1 MTRSR
6 FGIALCWIASFGVAV
21 AFASVATN
29 ALAQNPAPTK
39 VRFGILTTASQAAF
53 TVGVQAGIFRKHG
66 FDVDVVSLATGA
78 QANQALAADQVD
90 WGGGGIESTVVAWA
104 TGLPFTAYAMYAK
117 GGDSY
122 GILVRKESKIASAA
136 DLKGKTVA
144 VPQGTA
150 PAQGLSQVI
159 LKAGLPA
166 DAVKRVNAT
175 YGNMGQMLV
184 QGSVDAMVG
193 LEPFL
198 TLTEDTMEGKASM
211 LMRLGTYVQGG
222 GFFLITDKWA
232 KANPTKV
239 RDAVL
244 AVWESQQ
251 WLRQHT
257 AEATAFEATYLK
269 VDPKYITAAFK
280 WLSYDPLVDDFTR
293 QSIKSTSEYLAGEK
307 LIPKT
312 VDIDQNLAA
321 LDKVTAEL
329 KASAADVLK

>member
-1 MTRSR
+1 M
-6 FGIALCWIASFGVAV
+6 
-21 AFASVATN
+21 
-29 ALAQNPAPTK
+29 ALAVVFAASPSPANAQAQTPALTK
-39 VRFGILTTASQAAF
+39 VRLGVLTTASQAAF
-53 TVGVQAGIFRKHG
+53 TVGVRAGIFRKHG
-66 FDVDVVSLATGA
+66 FDVEVVSLATGA

-90 WGGGGIESTVVAWA
+90 WSGGGIESTVVAWA
-104 TGLPFTAYAMYAK
+104 AGLPFTAYAMYAK

-122 GILVRKESKIASAA
+122 GILVRKESNIASAA

-150 PAQGLSQVI
+150 PAQGLSQVV

-166 DAVKRVNAT
+166 DAVKRVNAS

-198 TLTEDTMEGKASM
+198 TLTEDAMQGKASL
-211 LMRLGTYVQGG
+211 LMRLGSFVQGG
-222 GFFLITDKWA
+222 GFFLITNNWT
-232 KANPTKV
+232 KAHPDKV
-239 RDAVL
+239 REAVL

-251 WLRQHT
+251 WLRQHP
-257 AEATAFEATYLK
+257 AEATAFEAAYLK

-293 QSIKSTSEYLAGEK
+293 QSIKSTSEYLAAEK
-307 LIPKT
+307 LIAKP
-312 VDIDQNLAA
+312 VDIDQSLAS
-321 LDKVTAEL
+321 LDKVTADL
-329 KASAADVLK
+329 KASAADLLK

>member
-1 MTRSR
+1 V
-6 FGIALCWIASFGVAV
+6 GQANAQASPP
-21 AFASVATN
+21 
-29 ALAQNPAPTK
+29 LTK

-53 TVGVQAGIFRKHG
+53 TVGIQAGIFRKHG
-66 FDVDVVSLATGA
+66 FEVEVTPLATGA

-90 WGGGGIESTVVAWA
+90 WSGGGIESTVVAWA

-122 GILVRKESKIASAA
+122 GILVRKESNINSAA
-136 DLKGKTVA
+136 DLRGKTVA

-150 PAQGLSQVI
+150 PAQGLSQVV

-166 DAVKRVNAT
+166 DAVKRVNAS
-175 YGNMGQMLV
+175 YGAMGQMLV

-198 TLTEDTMEGKASM
+198 TLTEDVMQGKAAM
-211 LMRLGTYVQGG
+211 LMRLGKFVQGG

-232 KANPTKV
+232 KANPDKV
-239 RDAVL
+239 SNAVQ

-251 WLRQHT
+251 WLRTH
-257 AEATAFEATYLK
+257 AEEATAFEAAYLK
-269 VDPKYITAAFK
+269 VKPEYITAAFK

-293 QSIKSTSEYLAGEK
+293 ESIKSTSSYLATEG
-307 LIPKT
+307 LISKQ
-312 VDIDQNLAA
+312 VDIDKNLKK
-321 LDKVTAEL
+321 LDEVTAEL
-329 KASAADVLK
+329 KGKAAGLLK

>member
-1 MTRSR
+1 MTKLR
-6 FGIALCWIASFGVAV
+6 FLIAVGL
-21 AFASVATN
+21 AFAGLLGQAN
-29 ALAQNPAPTK
+29 AQTSPPLTK

-53 TVGVQAGIFRKHG
+53 TVGIQAGIFRKHG
-66 FDVDVVSLATGA
+66 FEVEVTPLATGA

-90 WGGGGIESTVVAWA
+90 WSGGGIESTVVAWA

-122 GILVRKESKIASAA
+122 GILVRKESNINSAA
-136 DLKGKTVA
+136 DLRGKTVA

-150 PAQGLSQVI
+150 PAQGLSQVV

-166 DAVKRVNAT
+166 DAVKRVNAS
-175 YGNMGQMLV
+175 YGAMGQMLV

-198 TLTEDTMEGKASM
+198 TLTEDVMQGKAAM
-211 LMRLGTYVQGG
+211 LMRLGKFVQGG

-232 KANPTKV
+232 KANPDKV
-239 RDAVL
+239 SNAVM

-251 WLRQHT
+251 WLRTH
-257 AEATAFEATYLK
+257 AEEATAFEAAYLK
-269 VDPKYITAAFK
+269 VKPEYITAAFK

-293 QSIKSTSEYLAGEK
+293 ESIKSTSSYLAAEG
-307 LIPKT
+307 LIAKQ
-312 VDIDQNLAA
+312 VDIDKSLKR
-321 LDKVTAEL
+321 LDEVTAEL
-329 KASAADVLK
+329 KGKAAGLLK

>member
-1 MTRSR
+1 MAKLK
-6 FGIALCWIASFGVAV
+6 FWIVV
-21 AFASVATN
+21 
-29 ALAQNPAPTK
+29 ALASAVTSGSAQAQTATPTK
-39 VRFGILTTASQAAF
+39 VRLGVLTTASQAAF

-66 FDVDVVSLATGA
+66 FDVEVTPLATGA

-90 WGGGGIESTVVAWA
+90 WSGGGIESTVVAWA

-122 GILVRKESKIASAA
+122 GILVRNESNIKSPA
-136 DLKGKTVA
+136 DLRGKTVA

-150 PAQGLSQVI
+150 PAQGLSQVM

-166 DAVKRVNAT
+166 DSVKRVNAT

-198 TLTEDTMEGKASM
+198 TLTDDVMKGKASL
-211 LMRLGTYVQGG
+211 LMRLGKYVQGG
-222 GFFLITDKWA
+222 GFFLITNKWA
-232 KANPTKV
+232 AAHPDRVNE
-239 RDAVL
+239 AVQ

-257 AEATAFEATYLK
+257 AEATAFQATFLK
-269 VDPKYITAAFK
+269 VKPEYITAAFK
-280 WLSYDPLVDDFTR
+280 WLSYDPLVDGFTR
-293 QSIKSTSEYLAGEK
+293 QSIKSTSEYLATEG
-307 LIPKT
+307 LISKPI
-312 VDIDQNLAA
+312 DIDQNLKKLDDVTAA
-321 LDKVTAEL
+321 LKV
-329 KASAADVLK
+329 KAADLLK